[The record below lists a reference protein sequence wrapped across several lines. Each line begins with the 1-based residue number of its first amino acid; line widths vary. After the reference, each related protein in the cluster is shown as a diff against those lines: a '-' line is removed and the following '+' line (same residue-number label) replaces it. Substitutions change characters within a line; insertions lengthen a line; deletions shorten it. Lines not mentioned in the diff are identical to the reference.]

1 MVRAVLYPRA
11 KLFSTAGGK
20 NQAASILQEK
30 VSDIC
35 QKIPAFSREIDWS
48 KGATKTGKD
57 YVYYKFKN
65 GSSIEN
71 LAARES
77 SRGLRF
83 HSGLIEECVGV
94 DQDALQQI
102 VIPTMNVSR
111 RCADG
116 SVHEE
121 ESLNQAQIFITTAGY
136 KNTYSYDKL
145 MQLLTRMVTKNDA
158 FVCGGTWRIPVV
170 MGLQRQTFIQDLK
183 QDSTFNPAT
192 FGREYESTW
201 TGTIENAFF
210 NGEKFDRC
218 RRLNLPEHEFSKH
231 KGVNTYYVL
240 GVDVGRKGC
249 QTVIT
254 VVKVA
259 PRPDGPAVKNLVNIY
274 ELEDDHFEH
283 QSIAIKRLYYRYHA
297 RKVVLDAN
305 GLTLVHLKL
314 FELLGSLLKVTSS

>member
-1 MVRAVLYPRA
+1 MLN
-11 KLFSTAGGK
+11 KD
-20 NQAASILQEK
+20 I
-30 VSDIC
+30 VS
-35 QKIPAFSREIDWS
+35 S
-48 KGATKTGKD
+48 
-57 YVYYKFKN
+57 
-65 GSSIEN
+65 
-71 LAARES
+71 
-77 SRGLRF
+77 
-83 HSGLIEECVGV
+83 
-94 DQDALQQI
+94 
-102 VIPTMNVSR
+102 
-111 RCADG
+111 
-116 SVHEE
+116 
-121 ESLNQAQIFITTAGY
+121 
-136 KNTYSYDKL
+136 
-145 MQLLTRMVTKNDA
+145 
-158 FVCGGTWRIPVV
+158 
-170 MGLQRQTFIQDLK
+170 LQRCKVKIM
-183 QDSTFNPAT
+183 
-192 FGREYESTW
+192 ESTW

-231 KGVNTYYVL
+231 KGVNTYYIL

-314 FELLGSLLKVTSS
+314 FELLESLLKVISS